1 MKDIVSEV
9 GRKPAD
15 WMFGRGADALRR
27 SGFDK
32 TFDSLLTFAADR
44 FDIIS
49 AERRAPSAERRAPSA
64 ERRAPSAERRA
75 LFLCLRVLCSR
86 VLCSRDT
93 A

>member
-1 MKDIVSEV
+1 MCAILSAPDENSSGDMKDIVSEV

-64 ERRAPSAERRA
+64 LPVFAGHRP
-75 LFLCLRVLCSR
+75 
-86 VLCSRDT
+86 T
-93 A
+93 